1 MNVLT
6 VYLAKNTTA
15 HESSPNKNSSK
26 LSVSLAVTPEKDSE
40 HPPALTPGGSYSPLV
55 KEFLE
60 SVKGPTK
67 RILSRHRRNHSGD
80 QFRWHD
86 TPSKKMFRG
95 RSLDQVDTDQLL
107 VNIDQLTLPEIDYA
121 NESPSEL
128 GSLNKPQ
135 LVNLVAV
142 SDGDMDSDHT
152 PTVPLIRDDPT
163 QGDSSSVDLLDTV
176 SSQGEEGDDEE
187 DYQPSSDLV
196 PESPTGNEDTSS
208 LPSSPDFL
216 NVPKVTI
223 GHQRS
228 DKLVFLK
235 TFFDSPQSKALSEFN
250 DSGFHVSRYINS
262 LHIVNIIV
270 VFTDTSNKH
279 IPNRKLSYNCII
291 IYYF

>member
-1 MNVLT
+1 VNILT
-6 VYLAKNTTA
+6 VVYLAKNTAA
-15 HESSPNKNSSK
+15 HESSPNKNSSQ
-26 LSVSLAVTPEKDSE
+26 LSLSLAVTLEKDSE

-60 SVKGPTK
+60 NVKGPPK

-107 VNIDQLTLPEIDYA
+107 VNFDQLTLPEIDYA

-152 PTVPLIRDDPT
+152 PTVPLIHDDAT
-163 QGDSSSVDLLDTV
+163 QGDSSSVDLLDTI

-216 NVPKVTI
+216 NVPKVTT
-223 GHQRS
+223 GAHQRG

-235 TFFDSPQSKALSEFN
+235 TFYDSPQSKALSEFN
-250 DSGFHVSRYINS
+250 DSGFHVSIY
-262 LHIVNIIV
+262 
-270 VFTDTSNKH
+270 TSTH
-279 IPNRKLSYNCII
+279 YTLLILLCCYHRHL
-291 IYYF
+291 

>member
-1 MNVLT
+1 MIM
-6 VYLAKNTTA
+6 YLGAVRSISI
-15 HESSPNKNSSK
+15 HESPPNKNSSQ
-26 LSVSLAVTPEKDSE
+26 LNLALAITPEKESE

-60 SVKGPTK
+60 SVKGPPK
-67 RILSRHRRNHSGD
+67 RIPRHRRNHSGD

-86 TPSKKMFRG
+86 PPSRKMFRG

-107 VNIDQLTLPEIDYA
+107 VNFDQLTLPEIDIS

-128 GSLNKPQ
+128 ESLNKPQ

-142 SDGDMDSDHT
+142 SDVDMDSDHT
-152 PTVPLIRDDPT
+152 PTVPLI
-163 QGDSSSVDLLDTV
+163 QGDVSHEDSSSVDLLDTV

-216 NVPKVTI
+216 NVPMMMA
-223 GHQRS
+223 GSHQRG
-228 DKLVFLK
+228 DKLIFLK
-235 TFFDSPQSKALSEFN
+235 RFYDSPQPKTVSEFN
-250 DSGFHVSRYINS
+250 DSGFHVST
-262 LHIVNIIV
+262 L
-270 VFTDTSNKH
+270 VFG
-279 IPNRKLSYNCII
+279 Y
-291 IYYF
+291 